1 MQTPSDNQANSS
13 RKGKLFLVVGPS
25 GSGKGT
31 AIVQLKRRHPDYVFP
46 VSCTTRAPRP
56 GEKEGEVY
64 SYISKEQ
71 FRDWIDQ
78 GKFLEWAEV
87 HKDNYY
93 GILKA
98 PIEEALAAGKVVI
111 REVDIQGFKS
121 VTSILPRSDVV
132 GIFILVKDLEEL
144 KKRILKRAPISDEE
158 MARRMESAQK
168 EIAQMEVCD
177 YQVESPFG
185 HIEQTVQTIEQ
196 IIEKEVV

>member
-1 MQTPSDNQANSS
+1 MQTPS
-13 RKGKLFLVVGPS
+13 KGKLFLVVGPS

-31 AIVQLKRRHPDYVFP
+31 AIVQLKKRHPDYVFP
-46 VSCTTRAPRP
+46 VSCTTRAPRL

-71 FRDWIDQ
+71 FRAWIEE
-78 GKFLEWAEV
+78 GRFLEWAEV

-111 REVDIQGFKS
+111 REVDIQGYKKVIS
-121 VTSILPRSDVV
+121 TLPREDVV

-144 KKRILKRAPISDEE
+144 KKRILKRGFIPEDE

-168 EIAQMEVCD
+168 EISQMDVCN
-177 YQVESPFG
+177 YQIESPFG
-185 HIEQTVQTIEQ
+185 HIEKVVQSIED
-196 IIEKEVV
+196 IIQKETA

>member
-1 MQTPSDNQANSS
+1 MHTPQ
-13 RKGKLFLVVGPS
+13 KGKLFLVVGPS

-31 AIVQLKRRHPDYVFP
+31 AIVQLKKRHPDYVFP

-71 FRDWIDQ
+71 FRAWIEE
-78 GKFLEWAEV
+78 GRFLEWAEV

-98 PIEEALAAGKVVI
+98 PIEEALAAGKIVI
-111 REVDIQGFKS
+111 REVDIQGYKKVIS
-121 VTSILPRSDVV
+121 TLPREDVV
-132 GIFILVKDLEEL
+132 GIFILVKDLQEL
-144 KKRILKRAPISDEE
+144 RKRILKRGFIPEDE

-168 EIAQMEVCD
+168 EIAQMEVCH

-185 HIEQTVQTIEQ
+185 HIEKVVQSIED
-196 IIEKEVV
+196 IIQKETALA